1 MKLVEGETETV
12 TVPTSSG
19 GGQNIVRCPTCKI
32 ALWSNYSGAGDAV
45 CLLRVGTLD
54 NKNAVKP
61 DIHIFTSTR
70 QDWLK
75 FADDLPVVEEYYR
88 KEDYW
93 PEDSKDRFSKMMG
106 RL

>member
-1 MKLVEGETETV
+1 MKLLEGETETV
-12 TVPTSSG
+12 NIPTNSG

-32 ALWSNYSGAGDAV
+32 ALWSHYSGAGDAI
-45 CLLRVGTLD
+45 CLLRIGTLD
-54 NKNAVKP
+54 NPNAVKP
-61 DIHIFTSTR
+61 DIHIFTSTK

-75 FADDLPVVEEYYR
+75 FADDIPNVEEYYK

-93 PEDSKDRFSKMMG
+93 PEESRDRFFKLMG